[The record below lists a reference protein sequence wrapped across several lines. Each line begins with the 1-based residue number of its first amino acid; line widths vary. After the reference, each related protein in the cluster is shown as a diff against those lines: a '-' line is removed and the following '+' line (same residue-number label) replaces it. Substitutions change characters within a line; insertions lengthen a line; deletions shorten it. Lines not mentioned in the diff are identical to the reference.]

1 VVALSDGRDAL
12 PAPPFAQGEPVY
24 APVSV
29 AEIYDTY
36 FDFVWCALRRLGVK
50 PYQLEDAVQD
60 VFVVV
65 QRRLA
70 DFEGRSSLKTWL
82 FGIALRVA
90 KDHRRRHVKQGAEVG
105 VEDDSLVGTDPDPRA
120 AALQAEAAALIQ
132 TLLDGLDEDRRVV
145 FVLTELEEFTAA
157 EIAETLGI
165 GINTVYSRLRL
176 ARRDVNHALLRH
188 RAREIG
194 KAHERP

>member
-1 VVALSDGRDAL
+1 MSDGRDAL
-12 PAPPFAQGEPVY
+12 QAPPFAPGEP
-24 APVSV
+24 AFAALSV
-29 AEIYDTY
+29 AATYDAY
-36 FDFVWCALRRLGVK
+36 FDFVWCALRRLGV
-50 PYQLEDAVQD
+50 PPHQLEDAVQD

-90 KDHRRRHVKQGAEVG
+90 KDQRRRRVKQA
-105 VEDDSLVGTDPDPRA
+105 VEIGPDDDSLVGTDPDPRE
-120 AALQAEAAALIQ
+120 AALQAEAAALLQ
-132 TLLDGLDEDRRVV
+132 TLLDGLDEERRVV

-176 ARRDVNHALLRH
+176 ARRDVNQALRRH
-188 RAREIG
+188 RARQSG
-194 KAHERP
+194 KTHERP

>member
-1 VVALSDGRDAL
+1 M
-12 PAPPFAQGEPVY
+12 PPFAQNQRGFE
-24 APVSV
+24 AVSV
-29 AEIYDTY
+29 AATYDAY
-36 FDFVWCALRRLGVK
+36 FDFVWCALRRLGVQ

-65 QRRLA
+65 QRRAA
-70 DFEGRSSLKTWL
+70 DFEGRSSVKTWL

-90 KDHRRRHVKQGAEVG
+90 KDYRRRQVKQGAEVG
-105 VEDDSLVGTDPDPRA
+105 ADDDALVGTHPDPRE

-132 TLLDGLDEDRRVV
+132 ALLDGLDEDRRVV

-176 ARRDVNHALLRH
+176 ARRDVTQALQRY
-188 RAREIG
+188 RARQTG